1 MARGDLKTGRTGS
14 RIPFQILADYYQA
27 GDTHDR
33 DLWHEYSRVTRGLAA
48 VRWSRG
54 LRTQILG
61 SAAMPQRTDA
71 ELASEEVSGE
81 LLTAIGVEVWWRLRL
96 AGLDL
101 AVLVAAESGGL
112 ATVNPLVRSLTRN
125 IERPRTPR
133 CA

>member
-1 MARGDLKTGRTGS
+1 
-14 RIPFQILADYYQA
+14 
-27 GDTHDR
+27 
-33 DLWHEYSRVTRGLAA
+33 
-48 VRWSRG
+48 
-54 LRTQILG
+54 
-61 SAAMPQRTDA
+61 MPQRTDA

-112 ATVNPLVRSLTRN
+112 AAVNPLVRSLTRN
-125 IERPRTPR
+125 IELPRTPR